1 MSLSAHALT
10 TYEAVKEYLKLSDD
24 TQKNFIER
32 MINVVSDFIEGYCG
46 RHFEKATYIEKYR
59 GNGRQKLLLNQY
71 PIVSVTSV
79 TVNGGLLDASEYE
92 ILAEEG
98 ALYCETLWPWSGYSV
113 GLVGEPAGNTR
124 NIQVQYVAGYVLP
137 KDDGLGT
144 PPAVRNLPY
153 DLEDACIELVA
164 IRYEMRGSEHMK
176 RETIGPLTSEFIQDI
191 PSHIKTVLDKYK
203 RLVVA

>member
-1 MSLSAHALT
+1 MPLLPHALT

-24 TQKNFIER
+24 TQKSSIER
-32 MINVVSDFIEGYCG
+32 MINAVSEFIEGYCD
-46 RHFEKATYIEKYR
+46 RHFEKATYTEKYR

-71 PIVSVTSV
+71 PVTAVTSV
-79 TVNGGLLDASEYE
+79 TVNGTTVDPAEYE
-92 ILAEEG
+92 VLSEEG
-98 ALYCETLWPWSGYSV
+98 ILYNDGLWPWTGYYV
-113 GLVGEPAGNTR
+113 GLIGEPTGSKLG
-124 NIQVQYVAGYVLP
+124 IEVQYTAGYVLP
-137 KDDGLGT
+137 KDDGTGT

-191 PSHIKTVLDKYK
+191 PEHILKVLNKYK
-203 RLVVA
+203 KLVVA